1 MTACCVFSVPYL
13 LPVLGVTVPRAW
25 LVLLGNTITQYP
37 FCLWQGGWCVYV
49 CVCGSGVC
57 VWVWKWGVWVC
68 KQEKERFMCAFY
80 VIVVF

>member
-1 MTACCVFSVPYL
+1 MTVCCVFSVPYL

-49 CVCGSGVC
+49 CV
-57 VWVWKWGVWVC
+57 WKWGC
-68 KQEKERFMCAFY
+68 LLYTSDAADES
-80 VIVVF
+80 